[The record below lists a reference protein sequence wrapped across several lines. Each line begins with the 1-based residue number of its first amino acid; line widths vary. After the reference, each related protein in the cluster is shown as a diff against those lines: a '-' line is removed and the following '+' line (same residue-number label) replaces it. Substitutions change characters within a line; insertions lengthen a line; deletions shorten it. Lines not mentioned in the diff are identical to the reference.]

1 MLALSQEIPPLLIVL
16 FAPLNRRK
24 NIIEAA
30 KCQGASKPATN
41 LLQGIV
47 SSSLNTNAAG
57 TSDKLS
63 KPLRPS
69 KRMIV

>member
-47 SSSLNTNAAG
+47 LFFKHGQN
-57 TSDKLS
+57 
-63 KPLRPS
+63 
-69 KRMIV
+69 V